1 MATSE
6 ILENFTYSVAAV
18 QSCLKM
24 NRAKNI
30 RKLSAFS
37 NGNSPRLSALRIITS
52 YWRYTLDMAELG
64 EFLVHVYQ
72 KSEYSEADLK
82 ASYLLKNGA
91 LIVIEE
97 EGVLDIKYS
106 MQRSYD
112 VDRRNVPYLL
122 FEDIKWH
129 RTNAS
134 HLQFADFIA
143 ELLYF
148 LECTHADRLTQ
159 LLFPQNP
166 ACVALA

>member
-1 MATSE
+1 M
-6 ILENFTYSVAAV
+6 
-18 QSCLKM
+18 
-24 NRAKNI
+24 
-30 RKLSAFS
+30 
-37 NGNSPRLSALRIITS
+37 
-52 YWRYTLDMAELG
+52 G

-97 EGVLDIKYS
+97 EEVLDLKYS

-134 HLQFADFIA
+134 HLQLADFIA